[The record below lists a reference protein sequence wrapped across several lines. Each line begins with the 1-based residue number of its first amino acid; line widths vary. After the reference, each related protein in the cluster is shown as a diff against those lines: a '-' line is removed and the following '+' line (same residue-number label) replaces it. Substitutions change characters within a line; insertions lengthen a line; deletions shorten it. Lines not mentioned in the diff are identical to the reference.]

1 MRIEDNAV
9 FIDRAA
15 TAVGD
20 RAVAVAVVDLDAFAA
35 VNEEFGSE
43 AGDRVLAAWER
54 TFAGSLPED
63 ATVGRIG
70 GDEYA
75 VALPGLSAESALI
88 MLEEVRSH
96 FASHPVDG
104 VGLPLNASIGIA
116 ARPPHAQEIADL
128 VRAANEA
135 LMRAKREGAGRVA
148 IYAEEK
154 MTLKSNYYSR
164 ATLDKLNKLS
174 NATSR
179 TEASLLREALEDLLQ
194 KHRSLL

>member
-148 IYAEEK
+148 IYVEEK